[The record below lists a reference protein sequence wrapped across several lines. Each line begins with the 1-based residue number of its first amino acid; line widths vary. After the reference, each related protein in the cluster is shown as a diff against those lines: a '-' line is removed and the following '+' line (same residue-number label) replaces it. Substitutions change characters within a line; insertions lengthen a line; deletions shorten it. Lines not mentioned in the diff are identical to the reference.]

1 VKYGETI
8 LEAVL
13 AVNEENVIKPA
24 PEDCDEATYT
34 ITVKGLE
41 KDTLYSFA
49 CSAKLPKGVDEDI
62 PEAVNFVQIKT
73 KGDVVTTTT
82 ETTTTTTP
90 TMQTLPLGDPN
101 GDGRVEAKDA
111 SFILVAYA
119 KASKG
124 GEDGLTDEQR
134 AAADVNGDGRV
145 DAKDASTV
153 LAYYA
158 LISTATGEVPTLEEF
173 ARPKSK
179 Q

>member
-1 VKYGETI
+1 MTGE
-8 LEAVL
+8 
-13 AVNEENVIKPA
+13 
-24 PEDCDEATYT
+24 
-34 ITVKGLE
+34 G
-41 KDTLYSFA
+41 
-49 CSAKLPKGVDEDI
+49 G
-62 PEAVNFVQIKT
+62 
-73 KGDVVTTTT
+73 TTTT
-82 ETTTTTTP
+82 ETTPTT
-90 TMQTLPLGDPN
+90 QTLPLGD
-101 GDGRVEAKDA
+101 GKVDAKDA

-119 KASKG
+119 KASTG

>member
-1 VKYGETI
+1 MKYGETI

-13 AVNEENVIKPA
+13 AVNEENVIKSA

-62 PEAVNFVQIKT
+62 IEAVNFVQIKT

-90 TMQTLPLGDPN
+90 TTQTLPFGDP
-101 GDGRVEAKDA
+101 
-111 SFILVAYA
+111 
-119 KASKG
+119 
-124 GEDGLTDEQR
+124 
-134 AAADVNGDGRV
+134 NGDGRV

-158 LISTATGEVPTLEEF
+158 LISTATGEVHTLEEF